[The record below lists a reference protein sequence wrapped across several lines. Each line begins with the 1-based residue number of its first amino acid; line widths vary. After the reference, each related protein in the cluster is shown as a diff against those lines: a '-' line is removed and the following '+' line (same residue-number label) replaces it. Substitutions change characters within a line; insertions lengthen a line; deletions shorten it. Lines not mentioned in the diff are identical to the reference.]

1 MTTPELSERA
11 SILLKTL
18 VESYIREGQPVA
30 SSALVRSS
38 GLSLS
43 SATVRHVMVDLEERG
58 YLTSPHTSAGRVP
71 TAQGY
76 RFLVNTLMVS
86 PSADVLGVDL
96 REYLNPDLSSRDLVR
111 SASELL
117 SKLTRQAGLVM
128 LPRTDE
134 ALLRHVEFLPL
145 SGPGDTGSARVLV
158 ILVLGDHDVQNRI
171 IHTREVFSRESLQQA
186 ANYINRE
193 WVGQPLSVIR
203 AGVLK
208 AMSSDRE
215 RIDGMMRRAIEAASQ
230 AMETPESGP
239 DYVLS
244 GEAHLL
250 EQASAEHFDRLRDLF
265 GAFQS
270 KQDILHLMDRCIEAQ
285 GVQIFIGEESG
296 YEVLD
301 DYSVITAPYQNGQN
315 SVGVLGIVGP
325 TRMAYDRVIPVV
337 DLTARVLGTLLSR
350 NTPTES

>member
-1 MTTPELSERA
+1 MAQNELSERA

-18 VESYIREGQPVA
+18 VENYIREGQPVA

-38 GLSLS
+38 GLSVS
-43 SATVRHVMVDLEERG
+43 SATVRNVLVDLEERG
-58 YLTSPHTSAGRVP
+58 YLSSPHTSAGRVP

-76 RFLVNTLMVS
+76 RFLVNALMVS
-86 PSADVLGVDL
+86 PQAEQLGVDL
-96 REYLNPDLSSRDLVR
+96 RDYLNPDLSSRELVR

-145 SGPGDTGSARVLV
+145 SGERVLV

-171 IHTREVFSRESLQQA
+171 IHTREAFSREALQQA
-186 ANYINRE
+186 ANYINQA
-193 WVGQPLSVIR
+193 WAGQPLSQIR

-208 AMSSDRE
+208 AMSRE
-215 RIDGMMRRAIEAASQ
+215 REQIDSMMRRTIEVASEAMQ
-230 AMETPESGP
+230 APESGP
-239 DYVLS
+239 DYVVS

-265 GAFQS
+265 QAFQS
-270 KQDILHLMDRCIEAQ
+270 KQDILHLMDRCVEAR

-301 DYSVITAPYQNGQN
+301 DYSVITAPYQSGQN

-337 DLTARVLGTLLSR
+337 DLTARMLGSILSR
-350 NTPTES
+350 NHSPES

>member
-1 MTTPELSERA
+1 MAQNELSERA

-38 GLSLS
+38 GLSVS
-43 SATVRHVMVDLEERG
+43 SATVRNVLVDLEERG

-86 PSADVLGVDL
+86 PQAEQLGVDL
-96 REYLNPDLSSRDLVR
+96 RDYLNPDLSSRELVR

-117 SKLTRQAGLVM
+117 STLTHQAGLVM
-128 LPRTDE
+128 MPRTDE

-145 SGPGDTGSARVLV
+145 SGERVLV

-171 IHTREVFSRESLQQA
+171 IHTRETFGREALQQA
-186 ANYINRE
+186 ANYINRA
-193 WVGQPLSVIR
+193 WAGKPLSQIR

-208 AMSSDRE
+208 AMASERE
-215 RIDGMMRRAIEAASQ
+215 QIDSMMRRAIEAASEAMQ
-230 AMETPESGP
+230 APESSP
-239 DYVLS
+239 DYVVS

-265 GAFQS
+265 QAFQS

-301 DYSVITAPYQNGQN
+301 DYSVITAPYQNGQH
-315 SVGVLGIVGP
+315 SVGVLGVVGP

-337 DLTARVLGTLLSR
+337 DLTARMLGAILSR
-350 NTPTES
+350 NHPSES